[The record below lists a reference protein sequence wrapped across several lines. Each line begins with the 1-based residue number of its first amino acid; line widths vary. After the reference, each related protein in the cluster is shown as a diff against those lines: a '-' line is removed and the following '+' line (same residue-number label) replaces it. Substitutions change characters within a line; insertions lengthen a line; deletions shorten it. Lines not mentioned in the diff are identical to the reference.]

1 MSHAW
6 RSFGFSLAVGAL
18 TVACAHAQAPD
29 TTPPAAT
36 PSPAASAPAATP
48 AAPAAPTAA
57 PASSEGQALLQA
69 DCTSC
74 HDLGPINAHGRTPQ
88 EWSDLVDRMVTYGA
102 SGSDSDLAAIKAY
115 LAKTL
120 PPSDSAPAAAPL
132 AGPASNTK

>member
-1 MSHAW
+1 MNHVW
-6 RSFGFSLAVGAL
+6 RSVGFSFAVCALSVAGAK
-18 TVACAHAQAPD
+18 AQAPA
-29 TTPPAAT
+29 TSAPAAPPASSAA
-36 PSPAASAPAATP
+36 PAASAA
-48 AAPAAPTAA
+48 AAPGSAD
-57 PASSEGQALLQA
+57 GQALLQA

-102 SGSDSDLAAIKAY
+102 SGSDADLAAIKAY